1 MRKEVLDDL
10 ELMRKIRDERVK
22 KMEEA
27 EAEMKE
33 INRIEVEGIK
43 NFDELVFYIRKTI
56 QGAGNYEVQARD
68 TNNVI
73 MYAEATGVK
82 REMKNL
88 LNLILKG
95 DEEDKNL
102 NVWGYNR
109 EVKSEDSY
117 KEVKYGMEV
126 I

>member
-10 ELMRKIRDERVK
+10 ELMRKIRDERIRK
-22 KMEEA
+22 AEEA

-33 INRIEVEGIK
+33 VERIQVEGIK
-43 NFDELVFYIRKTI
+43 TFDELVFYIRKTI

-68 TNNVI
+68 MNNTI
-73 MYAEATGVK
+73 MYAEAIGVK

-95 DEEDKNL
+95 DEEDKKL
-102 NVWGYNR
+102 EVWGYNR
-109 EVKSEDSY
+109 EVKSEDPY
-117 KEVKYGMEV
+117 KEIKYGMEV
-126 I
+126 V